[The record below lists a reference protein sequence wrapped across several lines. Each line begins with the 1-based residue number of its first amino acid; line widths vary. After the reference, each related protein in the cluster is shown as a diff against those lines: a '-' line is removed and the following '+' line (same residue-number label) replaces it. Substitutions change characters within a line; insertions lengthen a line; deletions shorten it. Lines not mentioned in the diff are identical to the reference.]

1 MKEFLTDYVSN
12 LLEIMEI
19 ELNETQMEALVN
31 RIMNDD
37 ATWDSFDCNIR
48 DIMNEMEVK

>member
-12 LLEIMEI
+12 LLEVMEI
-19 ELNETQMEALVN
+19 ELDETQMEALVN

-37 ATWDSFDCNIR
+37 ATWDEFDCNIR
-48 DIMNEMEVK
+48 NIIEETL